1 MSERDMQP
9 GDLWFSRNSN
19 RFRFVFSSEAER
31 CFYILFSD
39 DGFCLKKRYNPNI
52 YKIKGTVW
60 GDYQLICA
68 T

>member
-1 MSERDMQP
+1 MQP

-19 RFRFVFSSEAER
+19 RFRFVFSSDAER

-39 DGFCLKKRYNPNI
+39 DDFCLKKSYNPNI
-52 YKIKGTVW
+52 FARGPAR